1 MKQLELSLSPVGIQS
16 GTAILTDSLVVST
29 KLKVFLPHDL
39 AVAHHGTYL
48 KELKTWST
56 QKPTQMGLQKLYS

>member
-1 MKQLELSLSPVGIQS
+1 MKQQELSFVAGGNSKWYS
-16 GTAILTDSLVVST
+16 HFNSLVVST
-29 KLKVFLPHDL
+29 KLKVFLPYAL